1 MSVRI
6 TGLQEVATLQNG
18 DYIAIDNESNGTH
31 KFDAMKMGANMAS
44 NIAPAY
50 STAATYAIGDFCMHD
65 GILYKCTTAINTP
78 ESWTASHWT
87 QTSAGVALAQKVDK
101 VSGKGL
107 SQNDFTDA
115 LKTKLD
121 GIASG
126 AEVNVQA
133 DWAQTNTSAD
143 DYIKNKPVDATASV
157 GGLMSASDKAK
168 LNGIA
173 AGAEVNVQ
181 ADWTETNTSS
191 DAYIKNKPTNA
202 TSSTAGLMSAADK
215 AKLDGIAS
223 GAEVNVQADWSQTNT
238 SADDYI
244 KNKPVDA
251 TSSVGGLM
259 SATDKAKLD
268 SIEQGAEV
276 NVQAD
281 WNQTN
286 TSADDYIKNKPTN
299 ATTSTAGLMSASDK
313 TKLNGIETGAQ
324 VNVIDGVKVDG
335 TLLTVDGNK
344 DVDIIGK
351 ANQASLAPQY
361 LSDTGNYV
369 RGNYVIYQNNL
380 YKCLQDTSGVW
391 DATKWEQVDICTD
404 LEEKANI
411 DGLYEEMTVGG
422 AEQLISDTFNIE
434 SVPYN
439 FRTSGGSLDI
449 GDRETDKLI
458 GGTIAWNQLVQNGNF
473 TETSG
478 WAAIYGSISTSNNEC
493 IYTIT
498 NQDSTFVT
506 NRIQRTVNIV
516 SGHKYL
522 VLCGL
527 YPTKSGTTRIRI
539 QNDSYKDY
547 SQVTVNSWNDLYAI
561 LNTSSGGSLYIQLS
575 HGGSSYA
582 VNDSY
587 KWRNV
592 RITDLTQMFGTTIAD
607 YIYNLEQNTAGA
619 GVAFF
624 KKLFPAPYYAYNA
637 GQLMSVNAGSHVM
650 NGFNQWDEV
659 WELGTIK
666 WETGENEASSAYI
679 RSKNYI
685 PALPNTVYHI
695 TVGNGVNCNVFYY
708 DSNKNCLGK
717 NYIAGNGN
725 GNFTTKD
732 GTAYIRFSPYN
743 TYGTTYN
750 NDICINIAWD
760 GERNGEYEP
769 YVSHTYELDDTLELR
784 GLPKLDENN
793 QLYYDGDVY
802 ESDGTVT
809 RNWAEVDLGSLTW
822 QKYSDKE
829 NVFVTVGISSGKK
842 VGNFNLICSK
852 YSVSSVASITNM
864 PDKVIK
870 GHLTTGNIYI
880 EDSAFAT
887 DWTNNTPSNVKT
899 AMDGVKLVYELA
911 TPTTESATPYT
922 NPQIVNDW
930 GTETYTDYS
939 YDAQTRDVQI
949 PVGHET
955 RYMANLKAK
964 LEMAP
969 ESPNGDGD
977 YIVRQTSGEN
987 TYVAI
992 GSSPTIQHKAEID
1005 GTYDDMNVGGAKQLL
1020 SNVFEEDQVP
1030 YTFRTSGGSID
1041 IGDREYDTV
1050 VGGTIA
1056 WNQLCKTDVQWNSS
1070 DNGIGTLIGN
1080 TYKVTAI
1087 GYSKAYSFADPT
1099 GIRMIDSHVYFVY
1112 YKISEL
1118 GGNVVKAGI
1127 KANSDPSVST
1137 NHLLGGVGELSYL
1150 VKKSSSGMLLFQAG
1164 FYCGENNVTQDDYA
1178 VFSKYEIIDITQMFG
1193 SVIAD
1198 YIYSLEQATAGAG
1211 VAWFR
1216 KLFPKPYYEYNAGEL
1231 LSVEG
1236 VSSHDMTGFNQLDDT
1251 EVMTNAG
1258 FVQQQDGSWYVQY
1271 ASVPYLKKVW
1281 ENKLGYGGR
1290 ICVSYE
1296 YKYSTT
1302 NVGVILVIKYTD
1314 GSATSCSYQGTTS
1327 YMKSVTVST
1336 SDKVVDNI
1344 YFTYANNGS
1353 GSYFKNLCINFSWD
1367 GERDGEYEPYR
1378 TWSYP
1383 LDDTLELRGIPKLDA
1398 SNNLYY
1404 DGDTYESDG
1413 TVTRKYGVYVFDGTE
1428 EWVRITSWANPA
1440 FRWYSDGFRNTLPNA
1455 KRGGMLFITDTK
1467 YTVVPAQY
1475 SWEGI
1480 ALLGD
1485 NIIGTITG
1493 DAGILI
1499 RDDSI
1504 TNESTFKQSLIGK
1517 KMVYELTTPTTETA
1531 DSFQSPQIVDDW
1543 GTEEYVTT
1551 SIVPVGHDTKYT
1563 ANLRAKIEMAPD
1575 SPSGDG
1581 DYIVRQADG
1590 TNSYVPLVIPN
1601 ELPTMPTTDGTYR
1614 LQVVVASGTPTLSWV
1629 SAT

>member
-6 TGLQEVATLQNG
+6 TGLQEVATLQSG

-107 SQNDFTDA
+107 SQNDFTNT

-121 GIASG
+121 GIAS
-126 AEVNVQA
+126 
-133 DWAQTNTSAD
+133 
-143 DYIKNKPVDATASV
+143 
-157 GGLMSASDKAK
+157 
-168 LNGIA
+168 
-173 AGAEVNVQ
+173 GAEVNVQ

-313 TKLNGIETGAQ
+313 TKLNGIKTGAQ

-344 DVDIIGK
+344 YVDIVGK
-351 ANQASLAPQY
+351 ANQTSLAPQY
-361 LSDTGNYV
+361 SSDTGNYV

-391 DATKWEQVDICTD
+391 DATKWEQVDIGDD
-404 LEEKANI
+404 LEQKANI

-439 FRTSGGSLDI
+439 FRTSGGSLEI

-458 GGTIAWNQLVQNGNF
+458 GGTVAWNQLAGLRQ
-473 TETSG
+473 TEYTSG
-478 WAAIYGSISTSNNEC
+478 SIGVTYTPVSYSEFRLHGSITAVND
-493 IYTIT
+493 IYL
-498 NQDSTFVT
+498 DSMPNV
-506 NRIQRTVNIV
+506 VSPV
-516 SGHKYL
+516 SGHKYIAW
-522 VLCGL
+522 VSGSQSASQYFKFHQGTKY
-527 YPTKSGTTRIRI
+527 YP
-539 QNDSYKDY
+539 N
-547 SQVTVNSWNDLYAI
+547 I
-561 LNTSSGGSLYIQLS
+561 LNSPYIYGHDGSRPNCIETLQTGTVDFTFHWNKI
-575 HGGSSYA
+575 
-582 VNDSY
+582 
-587 KWRNV
+587 
-592 RITDLTQMFGTTIAD
+592 DLTQMFGTTIAD

-659 WELGTIK
+659 WELGNIDAT
-666 WETGENEASSAYI
+666 TGNNTNSSSNI

-685 PALPNTVYHI
+685 PVIPSVTYYYKN
-695 TVGNGVNCNVFYY
+695 GSGVNCGTRFY
-708 DSNKNCLGK
+708 DADKS
-717 NYIAGNGN
+717 YIGNG
-725 GNFTTKD
+725 T
-732 GTAYIRFSPYN
+732 GTANATFTVPADACYMRFVLFSA
-743 TYGTTYN
+743 YGTTYN
-750 NDICINIAWD
+750 NDICINISWD

-784 GLPKLDENN
+784 GIPKLDANN

-802 ESDGTVT
+802 ESDGSVT
-809 RNWAEVDLGSLTW
+809 RKYGIVDLGTLTW
-822 QKYSDKE
+822 TMESTGKYFIAPLNPAPAMVPALNIGNCKCIKYSTISFD
-829 NVFVTVGISSGKK
+829 NIYNHTVD
-842 VGNFNLICSK
+842 F
-852 YSVSSVASITNM
+852 
-864 PDKVIK
+864 DKVIS
-870 GHLTTGNIYI
+870 LTNSVNDRVYI
-880 EDSAFAT
+880 RDTTYASAAAFQ
-887 DWTNNTPSNVKT
+887 T
-899 AMDGVKLVYELA
+899 AMSGVYLVYELA
-911 TPTTESATPYT
+911 TPTSESAAPYT
-922 NPQIVNDW
+922 NPQIVSDW

-969 ESPNGDGD
+969 ESPNG
-977 YIVRQTSGEN
+977 N
-987 TYVAI
+987 
-992 GSSPTIQHKAEID
+992 
-1005 GTYDDMNVGGAKQLL
+1005 
-1020 SNVFEEDQVP
+1020 
-1030 YTFRTSGGSID
+1030 
-1041 IGDREYDTV
+1041 
-1050 VGGTIA
+1050 
-1056 WNQLCKTDVQWNSS
+1056 
-1070 DNGIGTLIGN
+1070 
-1080 TYKVTAI
+1080 
-1087 GYSKAYSFADPT
+1087 
-1099 GIRMIDSHVYFVY
+1099 
-1112 YKISEL
+1112 
-1118 GGNVVKAGI
+1118 
-1127 KANSDPSVST
+1127 
-1137 NHLLGGVGELSYL
+1137 
-1150 VKKSSSGMLLFQAG
+1150 
-1164 FYCGENNVTQDDYA
+1164 
-1178 VFSKYEIIDITQMFG
+1178 
-1193 SVIAD
+1193 
-1198 YIYSLEQATAGAG
+1198 
-1211 VAWFR
+1211 
-1216 KLFPKPYYEYNAGEL
+1216 
-1231 LSVEG
+1231 
-1236 VSSHDMTGFNQLDDT
+1236 
-1251 EVMTNAG
+1251 
-1258 FVQQQDGSWYVQY
+1258 
-1271 ASVPYLKKVW
+1271 
-1281 ENKLGYGGR
+1281 
-1290 ICVSYE
+1290 
-1296 YKYSTT
+1296 
-1302 NVGVILVIKYTD
+1302 
-1314 GSATSCSYQGTTS
+1314 
-1327 YMKSVTVST
+1327 
-1336 SDKVVDNI
+1336 
-1344 YFTYANNGS
+1344 
-1353 GSYFKNLCINFSWD
+1353 
-1367 GERDGEYEPYR
+1367 
-1378 TWSYP
+1378 
-1383 LDDTLELRGIPKLDA
+1383 
-1398 SNNLYY
+1398 
-1404 DGDTYESDG
+1404 
-1413 TVTRKYGVYVFDGTE
+1413 
-1428 EWVRITSWANPA
+1428 
-1440 FRWYSDGFRNTLPNA
+1440 
-1455 KRGGMLFITDTK
+1455 
-1467 YTVVPAQY
+1467 
-1475 SWEGI
+1475 
-1480 ALLGD
+1480 
-1485 NIIGTITG
+1485 
-1493 DAGILI
+1493 
-1499 RDDSI
+1499 
-1504 TNESTFKQSLIGK
+1504 
-1517 KMVYELTTPTTETA
+1517 
-1531 DSFQSPQIVDDW
+1531 
-1543 GTEEYVTT
+1543 
-1551 SIVPVGHDTKYT
+1551 
-1563 ANLRAKIEMAPD
+1563 
-1575 SPSGDG
+1575 G

>member
-6 TGLQEVATLQNG
+6 TGLQEVATLQSG

-65 GILYKCTTAINTP
+65 NILYKCTTAISTP

-107 SQNDFTDA
+107 SQNDFTNT

-133 DWAQTNTSAD
+133 NWTQTNTSAD
-143 DYIKNKPVDATASV
+143 DYIKNKPVDATSSV

-168 LNGIA
+168 LDGIA

-181 ADWTETNTSS
+181 ANWTETNTSS

-268 SIEQGAEV
+268 TIEQGAEV

-281 WNQTN
+281 WSQTN

-344 DVDIIGK
+344 DVDIVGK

-361 LSDTGNYV
+361 SSDTGDYV

-391 DATKWEQVDICTD
+391 DATKWEQVDIGTE
-404 LEEKANI
+404 LEDKANI

-439 FRTSGGSLDI
+439 FRTSGGSLNI

-458 GGTIAWNQLVQNGNF
+458 GGTVAWNQLVNAYNQNEMTKDGLTKSVVTDFGRSRIHIQGTYGTPSADPNIYSVVNNRMIMTNHVYLVASSSSLF
-473 TETSG
+473 GVVPYNGMT
-478 WAAIYGSISTSNNEC
+478 AANSAKSAERIAKGSADRMDGAIGLVPT
-493 IYTIT
+493 
-498 NQDSTFVT
+498 VT
-506 NRIQRTVNIV
+506 QGTTVN
-516 SGHKYL
+516 
-522 VLCGL
+522 
-527 YPTKSGTTRIRI
+527 
-539 QNDSYKDY
+539 
-547 SQVTVNSWNDLYAI
+547 VTFDI
-561 LNTSSGGSLYIQLS
+561 IM
-575 HGGSSYA
+575 
-582 VNDSY
+582 
-587 KWRNV
+587 
-592 RITDLTQMFGTTIAD
+592 TDLTQAFGTTIAD
-607 YIYNLEQNTAGA
+607 YIYSLEQNTEGA

-659 WELGTIK
+659 WEVGGIDGT
-666 WETGENEASSAYI
+666 TGQNTTNTTTI

-685 PALPNTVYHI
+685 PVIPNQTYYIGNTGGVVINVHKYAADKSYLGNYNYTNQTFTIPSDVYYLRLR
-695 TVGNGVNCNVFYY
+695 F
-708 DSNKNCLGK
+708 
-717 NYIAGNGN
+717 
-725 GNFTTKD
+725 
-732 GTAYIRFSPYN
+732 GTA
-743 TYGTTYN
+743 YGTTYK
-750 NDICINIAWD
+750 NDTCINISWD

-769 YVSHTYELDDTLELR
+769 YVSHTYELDDALELR
-784 GLPKLDENN
+784 GLPKLDANN

-802 ESDGTVT
+802 ESDGSVT
-809 RNWAEVDLGSLTW
+809 RKYGIVDLGTYSWSYTAEPSSAPTQPFFATSVT
-822 QKYSDKE
+822 QKLVENIPNDIICTKYASVGANETSIVTHTSDKSIRAS
-829 NVFVTVGISSGKK
+829 VTST
-842 VGNFNLICSK
+842 
-852 YSVSSVASITNM
+852 A
-864 PDKVIK
+864 
-870 GHLTTGNIYI
+870 IYI
-880 EDSAFAT
+880 RDSAYTDAT
-887 DWTNNTPSNVKT
+887 AFKNSLS
-899 AMDGVKLVYELA
+899 GVYLVFPLV

-964 LEMAP
+964 LETAP

-987 TYVAI
+987 AYVAI

-1005 GTYDDMNVGGAKQLL
+1005 GHYEDMVVGNAEQLL
-1020 SNVFEEDQVP
+1020 SKTYEEDRVP
-1030 YTFRTSGGSID
+1030 YIFRVSGGGIA
-1041 IGDREYDTV
+1041 IGDREELSKV
-1050 VGGTIA
+1050 VGGTVA
-1056 WNQLCKTDVQWNSS
+1056 WNQIVNNGNFASS
-1070 DNGIGTLIGN
+1070 TGWSGQSGNFSVSSNVCTLTVTTANNGVALRNAGVNGTAN
-1080 TYKVTAI
+1080 HVFVATAMLKP
-1087 GYSKAYSFADPT
+1087 SKAGQAMFYLSGTSSATINLTANAWNYIGGIIKPSAST
-1099 GIRMIDSHVYFVY
+1099 GGFNVYCNRNTVMAVDDTCQY
-1112 YKISEL
+1112 QNVMLTDLTAML
-1118 GGNVVKAGI
+1118 G
-1127 KANSDPSVST
+1127 T
-1137 NHLLGGVGELSYL
+1137 
-1150 VKKSSSGMLLFQAG
+1150 
-1164 FYCGENNVTQDDYA
+1164 T
-1178 VFSKYEIIDITQMFG
+1178 
-1193 SVIAD
+1193 IAD
-1198 YIYSLEQATAGAG
+1198 YIYSLETATAGTGIAKLKEWGFFRDSYYSYDSGSLQSVCVGAHSTTGKNLIPLNATSATISG
-1211 VAWFR
+1211 VRFTV
-1216 KLFPKPYYEYNAGEL
+1216 NDDG
-1231 LSVEG
+1231 SVTANG
-1236 VSSHDMTGFNQLDDT
+1236 TAT
-1251 EVMTNAG
+1251 ANAG
-1258 FVQQQDGSWYVQY
+1258 FQLY
-1271 ASVPYLKKVW
+1271 A
-1281 ENKLGYGGR
+1281 G
-1290 ICVSYE
+1290 
-1296 YKYSTT
+1296 
-1302 NVGVILVIKYTD
+1302 
-1314 GSATSCSYQGTTS
+1314 
-1327 YMKSVTVST
+1327 
-1336 SDKVVDNI
+1336 
-1344 YFTYANNGS
+1344 ANNTFDLANGDYILTGCPTGGGSQTYRIWIDNRTSAGTESIELKADAGS
-1353 GSYFKNLCINFSWD
+1353 GQTITITEGKCRVYVFIANGQTVNNLVFKPMLRLSSVSDATF
-1367 GERDGEYEPYR
+1367 EPYEKH
-1378 TWSYP
+1378 SYA
-1383 LDDTLELRGIPKLDA
+1383 LDSDLVLRGRFYLENGQLRA
-1398 SNNLYY
+1398 
-1404 DGDTYESDG
+1404 DGDEYVADG
-1413 TVTRKYGVYVFDGTE
+1413 TVTRKRNLLNLGNINWGYSSDGGYFYASVGDKAVGNFNLICAKYTTTTSESVSGMTDKQIKGNATNYNIYIKDSNYTDAATFKTAMLGVYLD
-1428 EWVRITSWANPA
+1428 
-1440 FRWYSDGFRNTLPNA
+1440 
-1455 KRGGMLFITDTK
+1455 
-1467 YTVVPAQY
+1467 
-1475 SWEGI
+1475 
-1480 ALLGD
+1480 
-1485 NIIGTITG
+1485 
-1493 DAGILI
+1493 
-1499 RDDSI
+1499 
-1504 TNESTFKQSLIGK
+1504 
-1517 KMVYELTTPTTETA
+1517 YELATPTTETA
-1531 DSFQSPQIVDDW
+1531 DPYTAVQICDSD
-1543 GTEEYVTT
+1543 GTEEFVDALVA
-1551 SIVPVGHDTKYT
+1551 SGDRDVAIPAGHDTKYT
-1563 ANLRAKIEMAPD
+1563 ANLRAKIEIAPD
-1575 SPSGDG
+1575 SPSGNG
-1581 DYIVRQADG
+1581 DYIMRQANG

>member
-6 TGLQEVATLQNG
+6 TGLQEVSTLQSG
-18 DYIAIDNESNGTH
+18 DYIAVDNESNGTH

-65 GILYKCTTAINTP
+65 NILYKCTTAISTP

-107 SQNDFTDA
+107 SQNDFTNA

-133 DWAQTNTSAD
+133 DWSQTNTSAD
-143 DYIKNKPVDATASV
+143 DYIKNKPVDATSSV

-168 LNGIA
+168 LDGIA

-181 ADWTETNTSS
+181 ANWTETNTSS

-313 TKLNGIETGAQ
+313 TKLDGIETGAQ

-344 DVDIIGK
+344 DVDIVGK
-351 ANQASLAPQY
+351 ANQISLAPQY
-361 LSDTGNYV
+361 SSDTGNYV

-391 DATKWEQVDICTD
+391 DATKWEQVDIGDD
-404 LEEKANI
+404 LEQKANI

-422 AEQLISDTFNIE
+422 AEQLISSTFNIE

-458 GGTIAWNQLVQNGNF
+458 GGTVVWNQTIQNGDFASVSSWSVFQASYTVANNIA
-473 TETSG
+473 TIATNGASG
-478 WAAIYGSISTSNNEC
+478 GSIFKVGLYAT
-493 IYTIT
+493 
-498 NQDSTFVT
+498 
-506 NRIQRTVNIV
+506 

-522 VLCGL
+522 LMATMKSDGVNTVYLRADSGL
-527 YPTKSGTTRIRI
+527 TFAQKETVSNDWVTLSGIATVTTTTDNARMLLT
-539 QNDSYKDY
+539 SYTNN
-547 SQVTVNSWNDLYAI
+547 VTFYAKNAMLI
-561 LNTSSGGSLYIQLS
+561 
-575 HGGSSYA
+575 
-582 VNDSY
+582 
-587 KWRNV
+587 
-592 RITDLTQMFGTTIAD
+592 DLTAMFGTTIAD

-650 NGFNQWDEV
+650 NGFNQWDEE
-659 WELGTIK
+659 WENGVIYANGSEGADT
-666 WETGENEASSAYI
+666 NSI
-679 RSKNYI
+679 RSKNYNSC
-685 PALPNTVYHI
+685 APNTVYHGKAPSSCL
-695 TVGNGVNCNVFYY
+695 VVWY
-708 DSNKNCLGK
+708 DANKNFISR
-717 NYIAGNGN
+717 NDVTNANA
-725 GNFTTKD
+725 T
-732 GTAYIRFSPYN
+732 SPDNARYFRISCQA
-743 TYGTTYN
+743 YGTTYN

-784 GLPKLDENN
+784 GIPKLDANN

-802 ESDGTVT
+802 ESDGSVT
-809 RNWAEVDLGSLTW
+809 RKYGIVDLGTLTW
-822 QKYSDKE
+822 TMESTGKYFIAPLNPAPAMVPVLNIGNCKCIKYPTISFD
-829 NVFVTVGISSGKK
+829 NIYNHTVD
-842 VGNFNLICSK
+842 F
-852 YSVSSVASITNM
+852 
-864 PDKVIK
+864 DKVIS
-870 GHLTTGNIYI
+870 LTNSVNDRVYI
-880 EDSAFAT
+880 RDTTYASATAFQ
-887 DWTNNTPSNVKT
+887 T
-899 AMDGVKLVYELA
+899 AMSGVYLVYELA

-922 NPQIVNDW
+922 NPQIVSDW

-987 TYVAI
+987 AYVAI

-1056 WNQLCKTDVQWNSS
+1056 WNQLIQSNFANGSNQSVTFSVSNDELTVTSANSS
-1070 DNGIGTLIGN
+1070 NAVKSRYKQLQTGHVYLMSGYAKSDGTSEVGIGFRGTGGISVTVNSATLWSLPSDYTFISR
-1080 TYKVTAI
+1080 I
-1087 GYSKAYSFADPT
+1087 GYSDTEIAG
-1099 GIRMIDSHVYFVY
+1099 GI
-1112 YKISEL
+1112 
-1118 GGNVVKAGI
+1118 
-1127 KANSDPSVST
+1127 
-1137 NHLLGGVGELSYL
+1137 
-1150 VKKSSSGMLLFQAG
+1150 MLR
-1164 FYCGENNVTQDDYA
+1164 NNVEVGGYG
-1178 VFSKYEIIDITQMFG
+1178 VFKSITIFDLTQMFG
-1193 SVIAD
+1193 STVAN
-1198 YIYSLEQATAGAG
+1198 YIMSLESANLGAG
-1211 VAWFR
+1211 VAWFK
-1216 KLFPKPYYEYNAGEL
+1216 KLFPKPYYAYNAGEL
-1231 LSVEG
+1231 MSVQA
-1236 VSSHDMTGFNQLDDT
+1236 SSHDMTGFNQWDEEW
-1251 EVMTNAG
+1251 EVGAYSVNTGEKVSSSANIRNKNIIRVLPNTTYYAQFPSGSSMNGILFYDAGKNYLGSSYAIGKANAG
-1258 FVQQQDGSWYVQY
+1258 TFTTPIGACYINFQMS
-1271 ASVPYLKKVW
+1271 
-1281 ENKLGYGGR
+1281 
-1290 ICVSYE
+1290 SY
-1296 YKYSTT
+1296 
-1302 NVGVILVIKYTD
+1302 
-1314 GSATSCSYQGTTS
+1314 GTT
-1327 YMKSVTVST
+1327 Y
-1336 SDKVVDNI
+1336 
-1344 YFTYANNGS
+1344 
-1353 GSYFKNLCINFSWD
+1353 KNDICINLRWD
-1367 GERDGEYEPYR
+1367 GERDGEYEPYEKR
-1378 TWSYP
+1378 TYP
-1383 LDDTLELRGIPKLDA
+1383 LDDSLTLRGIPKLDA

-1413 TVTRKYGVYVFDGTE
+1413 TVTRKYGIVDLGTLTWTYNSDNAFFYANLPSDAVAPVAGGFGYDGVCGKYQVATGMNSVQFYSSDKTLIYSNNSMSSSKRVF
-1428 EWVRITSWANPA
+1428 VRDTS
-1440 FRWYSDGFRNTLPNA
+1440 Y
-1455 KRGGMLFITDTK
+1455 TD
-1467 YTVVPAQY
+1467 A
-1475 SWEGI
+1475 
-1480 ALLGD
+1480 A
-1485 NIIGTITG
+1485 
-1493 DAGILI
+1493 
-1499 RDDSI
+1499 
-1504 TNESTFKQSLIGK
+1504 TFKTAMSGVYL
-1517 KMVYELTTPTTETA
+1517 VYELATPTTETA
-1531 DSFQSPQIVDDW
+1531 EPFQSPQIVDDW

-1551 SIVPVGHDTKYT
+1551 SIVPVGHNTKYT